1 MRQYNIRLD
10 QSLVQGLDKLG
21 GCRSVHVRDAIQLYL
36 QGDTKQGYDRD
47 VVDMLQS
54 QIVDLKRDKEYL
66 QSQNNALL
74 VARSPT
80 LKEWIVYR
88 LNGIHK

>member
-10 QSLVQGLDKLG
+10 PALVSGLDKLG
-21 GCRSVHVRDAIQLYL
+21 GCRSVHIRDAIQSYL

-47 VVDMLQS
+47 VVDILQS
-54 QIVDLKRDKEYL
+54 QIEDLRRDKEFL

-74 VARSPT
+74 VTRSPT
-80 LKEWIVYR
+80 LKEWLVYR
-88 LNGIHK
+88 LRGRS